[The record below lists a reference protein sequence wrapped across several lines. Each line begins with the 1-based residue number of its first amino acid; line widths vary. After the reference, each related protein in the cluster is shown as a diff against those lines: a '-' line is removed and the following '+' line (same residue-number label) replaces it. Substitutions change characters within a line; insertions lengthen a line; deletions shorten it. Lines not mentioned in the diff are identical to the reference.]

1 MVEEG
6 KRHSAKRGILLQSAL
21 LLRKKVFPP
30 AKQQLL
36 KITSLKHTSFGLCG
50 NRAPSDGAGKPS
62 KISGYAWTLLLWNS
76 PSESS
81 KQAGQHRNMETSLQQ
96 SQSRKQLS
104 YRGHMQT
111 PDLTKGEKREEKRA
125 GMLLFPEGTPLLT
138 TAATAV

>member
-1 MVEEG
+1 MVEKG
-6 KRHSAKRGILLQSAL
+6 KRHSGKRGILLQSAL

-104 YRGHMQT
+104 YHGHMQN